1 MNMIKDGCKMKLTFD
16 ERMLMTLYNGGTRGG
31 TINNLKNMRICISYD
46 ETFLRNLTDSVLSKL
61 AVRPELHCLTIRG
74 IIRKLSTYL
83 MFQTPEQ
90 EKIPVMLSSGLWK
103 SDTRTL
109 FQRSWRAME
118 G

>member
-61 AVRPELHCLTIRG
+61 DLMTEDEFVNAIFKGLEELNA
-74 IIRKLSTYL
+74 
-83 MFQTPEQ
+83 
-90 EKIPVMLSSGLWK
+90 
-103 SDTRTL
+103 D
-109 FQRSWRAME
+109 
-118 G
+118 